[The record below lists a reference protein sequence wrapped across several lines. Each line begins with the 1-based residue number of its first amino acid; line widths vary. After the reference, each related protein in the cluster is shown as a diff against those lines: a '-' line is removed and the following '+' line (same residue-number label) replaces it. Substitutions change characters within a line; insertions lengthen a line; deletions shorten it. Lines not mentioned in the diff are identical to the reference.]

1 MTFNLYSC
9 LINVLKL
16 LYIIDDWL
24 IKIWKPMSKRYFN
37 MLKNRLRWL
46 PLDESF
52 FSSALMYAVILDV
65 YSWLYM
71 LEIRERIYIV
81 SVFQTKSCRIWHSN
95 KIYTPQKCRYKE
107 VIVSNFTSYK
117 YIKVVPKW
125 VLKKSRNW
133 AIITTVCGLWY
144 GTNMEADLCRASIDT
159 RGSKNPQYPRHIE
172 NRPQILFI
180 YMNMKCMLYIFNFI
194 RKLTFRS
201 KD

>member
-1 MTFNLYSC
+1 MFKPEQSNRTSLCFIVCREKKLIIFLTFNLYSC

-125 VLKKSRNW
+125 VLKKNVVTEPLLRRS
-133 AIITTVCGLWY
+133 VDCDMGLTWRRISL
-144 GTNMEADLCRASIDT
+144 GR
-159 RGSKNPQYPRHIE
+159 Q
-172 NRPQILFI
+172 
-180 YMNMKCMLYIFNFI
+180 
-194 RKLTFRS
+194 
-201 KD
+201 